1 MRAAAA
7 ERLGVGPHAVC
18 ARNVGIVYAYATGDR
33 RDAAKSERPA
43 FDDVIQGASGLAGLI
58 GQANGEP
65 RIVPYA
71 PADKLCGVYLVAAIA
86 AALLQRQRCVEGQI
100 GHVPMLETMVA
111 FNIVAH
117 MWESTFTGRP
127 EDAGYPRML
136 TPHRRPYS
144 TKDEYVTDEQWRRLF
159 FKRSTAQIWRK
170 IRASTLV
177 GRTRHI
183 DELYAALG
191 EEMKNCTVD
200 GAARCSRRAQS
211 PPTWHWISPSTLRR
225 RQLA

>member
-1 MRAAAA
+1 
-7 ERLGVGPHAVC
+7 
-18 ARNVGIVYAYATGDR
+18 
-33 RDAAKSERPA
+33 
-43 FDDVIQGASGLAGLI
+43 
-58 GQANGEP
+58 
-65 RIVPYA
+65 
-71 PADKLCGVYLVAAIA
+71 
-86 AALLQRQRCVEGQI
+86 
-100 GHVPMLETMVA
+100 MLETMVA

-144 TKDEYVTDEQWRRLF
+144 TKDEYICLMAVTDEQWRRLF
-159 FKRSTAQIWRK
+159 QALDRADLAQDPRFHDM
-170 IRASTLV
+170 V

-191 EEMKNCTVD
+191 EEMKKCTVD
-200 GAARCSRRAQS
+200 GDGSMQPTC
-211 PPTWHWISPSTLRR
+211 PITPTWHWISPSTLRR